1 MRKPDPSA
9 EIDKLWHLA
18 TAPFRKL
25 PDFVIAGAPKCAT
38 SSLYDAIAAHPGVR
52 RGVRKE
58 PTNFIHYPG
67 SSLRSR
73 MHQPFARP
81 GILSGEGSV
90 EYFSHPDAPASVA
103 SVIPR
108 AKLLFVFRE
117 PVARAWS
124 DYRMFVRSGHE
135 KEAFEPRVRR
145 AMKWLADPDAD
156 SLCDAAATRAFNPLR
171 YVLCG
176 LYGRLLQRWL
186 SHFPREQVKV
196 VFSSELVRQ
205 PQEELAGVF
214 EFLGLPSFE
223 DAKLPHERSA
233 GTSEGPPAGVAEEL
247 AAFFA
252 EDKRRLETLIERPVP
267 W

>member
-1 MRKPDPSA
+1 MRKPDLSA
-9 EIDKLWHLA
+9 EINKLWHLA
-18 TAPFRKL
+18 TAPLRKL

-67 SSLRSR
+67 SALRSQ

-90 EYFSHPDAPASVA
+90 EYFSHPEAPASVA
-103 SVIPR
+103 SVIPQ

-135 KEAFEPRVRR
+135 KESFERRVRC
-145 AMKWLADPDAD
+145 AMRWLSDPDAE
-156 SLCDAAATRAFNPLR
+156 SLCEAAATRAFNPLR

-176 LYGRLLQRWL
+176 LYGTLLERWL
-186 SHFPREQVKV
+186 LHFPREQVRV

-205 PQEELAGVF
+205 PQEELAGIF
-214 EFLGLPSFE
+214 KFLGLPAVE
-223 DAKLPHERSA
+223 GIELPHERSA
-233 GTSEGPPAGVAEEL
+233 GSSEGPSVEVAAEL
-247 AAFFA
+247 TAYYA
-252 EDKRRLETLIERPVP
+252 EDKHRLESVVKRSVP